1 MISLFLS
8 PILVFDYGFNIK
20 TRSVFFKNF
29 GTILIYAIVG
39 TIVNGLV
46 TGMFLYPLYYIIGT
60 VLAVLF
66 NYDFFGD
73 LKMSVIE
80 CLIFGALIS
89 CFNPNATL
97 SVYNSVSVDPL
108 LFTIVY
114 DVFTFVYF

>member
-29 GTILIYAIVG
+29 GTILIYAIIG

-46 TGMFLYPLYYIIGT
+46 TGIFLYLFIISLGSI
-60 VLAVLF
+60 LAVLF
-66 NYDFFGD
+66 NYSFFGD

-114 DVFTFVYF
+114 DLSNLSYL